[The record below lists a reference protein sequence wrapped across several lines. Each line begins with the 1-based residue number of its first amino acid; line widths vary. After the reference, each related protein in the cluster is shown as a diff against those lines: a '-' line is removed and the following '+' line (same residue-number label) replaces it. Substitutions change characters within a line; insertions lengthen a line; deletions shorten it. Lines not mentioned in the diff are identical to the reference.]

1 MAKYLDQTGLTYFWG
16 KVKDTFCKKSDVLG
30 YSSIDSSYSWN
41 LTDKIA
47 GAGALKD
54 ALTAKLIWTNAAASA
69 AFVSQTITLSG
80 NYDAILVVYKTW
92 YTSAPVSIRIVFNNN
107 TSTELNATDTAISYR
122 RCKLNGKS
130 LFFESGNNVNP
141 YGKATTVNE
150 IAVPT
155 HVYGLNLRRG

>member
-1 MAKYLDQTGLTYFWG
+1 MAFLDETGLTYFWE
-16 KVKDTFCKKSDVLG
+16 KVKGTFCKKSDVLG
-30 YSSIDSSYSWN
+30 YSSIDTSSSWN

-54 ALTAKLIWTNAAASA
+54 ALTAKLIWTNAVPNAG
-69 AFVSQTITLSG
+69 FVSQTITLSG

-92 YTSAPVSIRIVFNNN
+92 YTSNPVSIRIVFNNN
-107 TSTELNATDTAISYR
+107 TSTELNVTDTTISYR

-130 LFFESGNNVNP
+130 LLFESGNNVNP
-141 YGKATTVNE
+141 YGNGSMSNE
-150 IAVPT
+150 ILVPT